1 MKQSNLS
8 SEPGQPL
15 SFAAPTLIGAGVGLI
30 VIAFFV
36 FGADHPNPEWGKLW
50 MIRPLIITPM
60 AGALGGAF
68 YYFMDRL
75 TSKGL
80 NKTLA
85 AALSL
90 IVFIIGLWLGIV
102 LGLAGTLWD

>member
-1 MKQSNLS
+1 MKQSNLTA
-8 SEPGQPL
+8 EPDQPL
-15 SFAAPTLIGAGVGLI
+15 SIAAPTIIGAGLGLI
-30 VIAFFV
+30 VISFLV
-36 FGADHPNPEWGKLW
+36 FGVDDPNPEWGKLW

-75 TSKGL
+75 TSRGL
-80 NKTLA
+80 NKTVA
-85 AALSL
+85 VVLSL
-90 IVFIIGLWLGIV
+90 LVFFVGLWLGIV